1 MVETRAEWQELLKR
15 RSARRRVVNFW
26 FSLALGD
33 ERWERSLV
41 GEVPQRKPS
50 ATIAAVVGC
59 GSRGQVVMLCAR
71 FSINSA
77 SG

>member
-1 MVETRAEWQELLKR
+1 MVETRAEWEEWWKGGA
-15 RSARRRVVNFW
+15 ARRRVVRFW
-26 FSLALGD
+26 CSVAVGG
-33 ERWERSLV
+33 ERWERSLA

-50 ATIAAVVGC
+50 ATITVVVGC
-59 GSRGQVVMLCAR
+59 GSRGQLVMLCAR